1 MSSRLFKLLALFS
14 ALLMLCFAGCNG
26 ESKDK
31 DKKGKKHKEMV
42 GYARDWNQYPAI
54 VERDTNNELV
64 AIGDIHG
71 GYDRLVALLTKAG
84 LIKAEAS
91 ARAGFTWTG
100 GNRLM
105 VCTGDLINKGN
116 QALAVLDLFMS
127 LEAQAR
133 AAGGELIVTLGNH
146 EVTFLGNPGAKK
158 AEEFE
163 DELEAR
169 KIDPL
174 TLPRGESPY
183 GVWLMT
189 RAYAARVNDWF
200 FSHSGNTSG
209 KTLDQLA
216 QEFRAAVEKG
226 DWKSLLGEDSLLE
239 SEKWWKGQGGAKELL
254 DKNLAS
260 VKARHFVFGHDPG
273 AFEGFGAIQQDKDGR
288 LVLIDVGMSP
298 AVDYSKG
305 ALLFINTTKESQTV
319 ATSVDADGN
328 KKEIWRSA
336 TGSPASIKAAAGK

>member
-1 MSSRLFKLLALFS
+1 MRSGVFKSLALFF
-14 ALLMLCFAGCNG
+14 ALLMVFFTGCNG

-31 DKKGKKHKEMV
+31 EKKEKKNKAV
-42 GYARDWNQYPAI
+42 IGYARDWNQYPAI
-54 VERDTNNELV
+54 IERDTKNEIV

-71 GYDRLVALLTKAG
+71 GYDRLVTLLTKNG
-84 LIKAEAS
+84 IIKADAS
-91 ARAGFTWTG
+91 APAKFAWAG
-100 GNRLM
+100 GNRLL
-105 VCTGDLINKGN
+105 VCTGDMINKGT
-116 QALAVLDLFMS
+116 QALAVLDLLMS
-127 LEAQAR
+127 LEPQAR

-146 EVTFLGNPGAKK
+146 EVTFLANPGAEK

-163 DELEAR
+163 AELKA
-169 KIDPL
+169 KNIDPL
-174 TLPRGESPY
+174 SLPRGESPY

-209 KTLDQLA
+209 KTTAQLSE
-216 QEFRAAVEKG
+216 EFRAAVEKG
-226 DWKSLLGEDSLLE
+226 HWKSLLGEDSLLE
-239 SEKWWKGQGGAKELL
+239 SEKWWKGQGGAKEFL
-254 DKNLAS
+254 DKNLAA
-260 VKARHFVFGHDPG
+260 VKAKHFVFGHDPG

-305 ALLFINTTKESQTV
+305 ALFVIDTKDNQTI

-328 KKEIWRSA
+328 KKEIWRS
-336 TGSPASIKAAAGK
+336 GNGASTTAAMGK

>member
-1 MSSRLFKLLALFS
+1 MPARLFKLLALFS
-14 ALLMLCFAGCNG
+14 VLMVVFFAACKS
-26 ESKDK
+26 EPKDK
-31 DKKGKKHKEMV
+31 DKKGKKSKELV
-42 GYARDWNQYPAI
+42 GYARDWNQYPAVI
-54 VERDTNNELV
+54 ERDTPNEIV

-84 LIKAEAS
+84 LIKADAS
-91 ARAGFTWTG
+91 ARAGFAWTG
-100 GNRLM
+100 GNRLL
-105 VCTGDLINKGN
+105 VCTGDMINKGT
-116 QALAVLDLFMS
+116 QALAVLDLLMS

-146 EVTFLGNPGAKK
+146 EVTFLANPGAKK

-163 DELEAR
+163 DELEAK

-174 TLPRGESPY
+174 SLPQGESPY

-209 KTLDQLA
+209 KTLDQLS

-226 DWKSLLGEDSLLE
+226 DWRTLLGETSLLE
-239 SEKWWKGQGGAKELL
+239 SEKWWKGQGGAKEYL
-254 DKNLAS
+254 DKSLAA
-260 VKARHFVFGHDPG
+260 VKAKHFVFGHDPG

-305 ALLFINTTKESQTV
+305 ALFVIDTKDHQTI
-319 ATSVDADGN
+319 AMSVDADGN
-328 KKEIWRSA
+328 KKEIWR
-336 TGSPASIKAAAGK
+336 GNK

>member
-1 MSSRLFKLLALFS
+1 MNLMPARLFKILALFS
-14 ALLMLCFAGCNG
+14 VLMVVLFAACKG
-26 ESKDK
+26 EQQDK
-31 DKKGKKHKEMV
+31 DKKGKKNKELV
-42 GYARDWNQYPAI
+42 GYARDWNAYPAVI
-54 VERDTNNELV
+54 ERDTPNEIV

-84 LIKAEAS
+84 LIKADAS
-91 ARAGFTWTG
+91 ARAGFAWTG
-100 GNRLM
+100 GNRLL
-105 VCTGDLINKGN
+105 VCTGDMINKGT
-116 QALAVLDLFMS
+116 QALAVLDLLMS

-146 EVTFLGNPGAKK
+146 EVTFLANPGAKK

-163 DELEAR
+163 DELEAK

-174 TLPRGESPY
+174 SLPQGESPY

-209 KTLDQLA
+209 KTIDQLS

-226 DWKSLLGEDSLLE
+226 DWKSLLGETSLLE
-239 SEKWWKGQGGAKELL
+239 SEKWWKGQGGAKEYL
-254 DKNLAS
+254 DKSLAA
-260 VKARHFVFGHDPG
+260 VKAKHFVFGHDPG

-305 ALLFINTTKESQTV
+305 ALFVIDTKDNQTI

-328 KKEIWRSA
+328 KKEIWR
-336 TGSPASIKAAAGK
+336 GNK

>member
-1 MSSRLFKLLALFS
+1 MQIKLYKPLVIIVS
-14 ALLMLCFAGCNG
+14 LLILPTVACQNEQKG
-26 ESKDK
+26 K
-31 DKKGKKHKEMV
+31 DKKDKKSKELFA
-42 GYARDWNQYPAI
+42 YARDWSRFPAI
-54 VERDTNNELV
+54 IERDTKNEIV

-71 GYDRLVALLTKAG
+71 GFDRLVALLTKAG
-84 LIKAEAS
+84 LIKADPQAKS
-91 ARAGFTWTG
+91 GYAWTG
-100 GNRLM
+100 GNRLL
-105 VCTGDLINKGN
+105 VCTGDMINKGN
-116 QALAVLDLFMS
+116 GSIAVLDLLMA
-127 LEAQAR
+127 LEDQAR

-146 EVTFLGNPGAKK
+146 EVTFLANPGAKK

-163 DELEAR
+163 DELEA
-169 KIDPL
+169 KGIDPDS
-174 TLPRGESPY
+174 LPRGESPY
-183 GVWLMT
+183 GVWLMN

-200 FSHSGNTSG
+200 FSHSGNTSD
-209 KTLDQLA
+209 KTLDQLS

-226 DWKSLLGEDSLLE
+226 DWKSLLGETSLLE

-305 ALLFINTTKESQTV
+305 ALLFIETKDNESL

-328 KKEIWRSA
+328 KKQIWR
-336 TGSPASIKAAAGK
+336 GDLVKAKALKLP